1 METIFFLLGIGF
13 SFLVYFISIRP
24 LDQPPARKFLFFV
37 LTFIGITGTLFLFGV
52 LSAHFL
58 RKLGILS

>member
-24 LDQPPARKFLFFV
+24 LDQPHAKKFLFFV
-37 LTFIGITGTLFLFGV
+37 LTFIGITGTLFLFGI
-52 LSAHFL
+52 LSAYFL
-58 RKLGILS
+58 RKLGIIS